1 VLQTGVLVETI
12 LEGDFDKRPKH
23 QVLRPGSPNI
33 PSYWYSF
40 VKIEGG
46 VVFSFFF
53 VCFLRGERGEGKRV
67 VLFWFEEVL

>member
-23 QVLRPGSPNI
+23 QVLRPRSPNI
-33 PSYWYSF
+33 PSSLYSF
-40 VKIEGG
+40 VKIERG
-46 VVFSFFF
+46 VVFSFFLF
-53 VCFLRGERGEGKRV
+53 VCSFFERVEGKR